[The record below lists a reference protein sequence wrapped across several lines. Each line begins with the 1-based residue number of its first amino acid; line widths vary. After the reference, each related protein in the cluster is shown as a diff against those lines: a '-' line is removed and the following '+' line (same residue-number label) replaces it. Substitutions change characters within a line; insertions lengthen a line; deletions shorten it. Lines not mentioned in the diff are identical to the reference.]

1 MHKYESM
8 FVLDPD
14 LSPEAAEQENTA
26 VQELIRKEGGELLEA
41 EAWGKRRLA
50 YEINKK
56 REGYYFINWFHMAAE
71 HLPEL
76 ERHYNLGEQFLRHN
90 LLVVEE

>member
-1 MHKYESM
+1 MRKYESM
-8 FVLDPD
+8 IVLDPD
-14 LSPEAAEQENTA
+14 LTPEDAEKENTA
-26 VQELIRKEGGELLEA
+26 ILELIRKEGGEPLET

-56 REGYYFINWFHMAAE
+56 REGYYFINWFNFPADRLH
-71 HLPEL
+71 EL
-76 ERHYNLGEQFLRHN
+76 ERHYNLSENFLRHN